1 MKKRN
6 WKILLPAQI
15 IMISG
20 DATDLFD
27 MADLLQ
33 SDQSVLSANGS
44 SDVDFFEDLM
54 AVNGTT
60 TQFNVSFGSMNLSDW
75 IFSADD
81 NNSWFCPQWNET
93 EEEVGNSFT
102 PSAFFQVIIYSL
114 YGIVF
119 VLALV
124 GNMVVCA
131 VVFTSIRKWTVTNF
145 FIVNMAAGDIL
156 MAFFCIPFTFVPTF
170 VLLYWPFGATMC
182 RIVSFSQAVSV
193 FVSAYTMVA
202 ISSDRYLAIVY
213 PLRPRMTRKQAK
225 VIKHIK
231 FLLVYFIQSPSRHKF
246 SMRVARER
254 AKYIFPSET
263 QTVATVAIVTYLRIL
278 ELLRLGRS
286 AH

>member
-1 MKKRN
+1 
-6 WKILLPAQI
+6 
-15 IMISG
+15 
-20 DATDLFD
+20 
-27 MADLLQ
+27 MADDLS
-33 SDQSVLSANGS
+33 SDQSVLAGND
-44 SDVDFFEDLM
+44 SDVDFFADLM
-54 AVNGTT
+54 AVNGTSDEY
-60 TQFNVSFGSMNLSDW
+60 NVSFIGSMNLSDW
-75 IFSADD
+75 IPLADD
-81 NNSWFCPQWNET
+81 NNSWLCPPWNET

-114 YGIVF
+114 YSVVF

-225 VIKHIK
+225 VIKHDMNRR
-231 FLLVYFIQSPSRHKF
+231 FHLVYISTLLLFLACINFQWNGYSRAGE
-246 SMRVARER
+246 RVYFFVRNTNVYR
-254 AKYIFPSET
+254 YS
-263 QTVATVAIVTYLRIL
+263 TVAIAHRYLFTHSRTTSQQPSWA
-278 ELLRLGRS
+278 RPCVV
-286 AH
+286 

>member
-1 MKKRN
+1 MAVYDD
-6 WKILLPAQI
+6 WAV
-15 IMISG
+15 
-20 DATDLFD
+20 T
-27 MADLLQ
+27 ADLTIGGDVQ
-33 SDQSVLSANGS
+33 SAAPGISISSEINASDVNFLTDVMMLPVNNTSDGSSQYYDNGS
-44 SDVDFFEDLM
+44 NYSGWM
-54 AVNGTT
+54 N
-60 TQFNVSFGSMNLSDW
+60 NVSSTYCSGSSISLTDGGGGDVNC
-75 IFSADD
+75 
-81 NNSWFCPQWNET
+81 SWLCPPWNET
-93 EEEVGNSFT
+93 EDFSVNAFT

-114 YGIVF
+114 YSVVF

-156 MAFFCIPFTFVPTF
+156 MAFFCIPFTFLPTY

-225 VIKHIK
+225 VCANINV
-231 FLLVYFIQSPSRHKF
+231 LYLSREHHV
-246 SMRVARER
+246 SSWNYLDAMGIER
-254 AKYIFPSET
+254 K
-263 QTVATVAIVTYLRIL
+263 LR
-278 ELLRLGRS
+278 RLA
-286 AH
+286 AHYY

>member
-1 MKKRN
+1 MVT
-6 WKILLPAQI
+6 
-15 IMISG
+15 
-20 DATDLFD
+20 TDDPEFPSSTST
-27 MADLLQ
+27 MADLG
-33 SDQSVLSANGS
+33 SDQSVVSGNGS
-44 SDVDFFEDLM
+44 DVEFFADLM
-54 AVNGTT
+54 PVNGP
-60 TQFNVSFGSMNLSDW
+60 TQYNVSGFGSMNFTDW
-75 IFSADD
+75 IPFPDD
-81 NNSWFCPQWNET
+81 FNSSWLCPPWNET
-93 EEEVGNSFT
+93 EEGGGNAFT

-114 YGIVF
+114 YGVVF

-225 VIKHIK
+225 V
-231 FLLVYFIQSPSRHKF
+231 YN
-246 SMRVARER
+246 
-254 AKYIFPSET
+254 
-263 QTVATVAIVTYLRIL
+263 QT
-278 ELLRLGRS
+278 
-286 AH
+286 

>member
-1 MKKRN
+1 M
-6 WKILLPAQI
+6 
-15 IMISG
+15 
-20 DATDLFD
+20 
-27 MADLLQ
+27 
-33 SDQSVLSANGS
+33 
-44 SDVDFFEDLM
+44 
-54 AVNGTT
+54 
-60 TQFNVSFGSMNLSDW
+60 NVSDW
-75 IFSADD
+75 ISLADD
-81 NNSWFCPQWNET
+81 NHSWFGSPCNET
-93 EEEVGNSFT
+93 EVGNSFT

-114 YGIVF
+114 YSVVF

-170 VLLYWPFGATMC
+170 VLLYWPFGAAMC

-225 VIKHIK
+225 VIKHDGINRR
-231 FLLVYFIQSPSRHKF
+231 FLHVYFLIPSWHKFQMVRVYTFRRQTQIDTSIAIATYLTHTTETTSRHH
-246 SMRVARER
+246 
-254 AKYIFPSET
+254 
-263 QTVATVAIVTYLRIL
+263 
-278 ELLRLGRS
+278 S
-286 AH
+286 APHV

>member
-1 MKKRN
+1 MAAYDDDLAVTADLTIGDHLQSSASGN
-6 WKILLPAQI
+6 NASDVNFLTNVMMLLPVNNTSSQYY
-15 IMISG
+15 
-20 DATDLFD
+20 D
-27 MADLLQ
+27 
-33 SDQSVLSANGS
+33 NGS
-44 SDVDFFEDLM
+44 YSGWM
-54 AVNGTT
+54 N
-60 TQFNVSFGSMNLSDW
+60 NVSSTYCRSSISLTDGGGGGDVNCSDW
-75 IFSADD
+75 L
-81 NNSWFCPQWNET
+81 CPPWNET
-93 EEEVGNSFT
+93 EGDVNVNAFT

-114 YGIVF
+114 YSVVF

-156 MAFFCIPFTFVPTF
+156 MAFFCIPFTFLPTY

-225 VIKHIK
+225 VCVLQHNQTPAI
-231 FLLVYFIQSPSRHKF
+231 LLLLL
-246 SMRVARER
+246 
-254 AKYIFPSET
+254 YI
-263 QTVATVAIVTYLRIL
+263 
-278 ELLRLGRS
+278 
-286 AH
+286 